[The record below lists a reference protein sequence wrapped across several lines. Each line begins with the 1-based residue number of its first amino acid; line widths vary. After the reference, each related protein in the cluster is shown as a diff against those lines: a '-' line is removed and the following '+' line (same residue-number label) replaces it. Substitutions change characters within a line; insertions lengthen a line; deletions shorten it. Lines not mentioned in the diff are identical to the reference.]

1 MGCRSNN
8 YQFYQRLCLQIINI
22 KDKTNMTPVFFFF
35 VFGLIIGS
43 FLNVVI
49 YRMNTARSLSGRSA
63 CMSCQNKLCW
73 YELIPLFS
81 FFGLQ
86 GRCRN
91 CKEKIFIQYPLVEFV
106 TGLIFLSLFLKFRN
120 IFFFSLPIFS
130 ITYLYYALMF
140 SLLIVITIYDLRH
153 KIIPDVLSFTF
164 DVLAF
169 IGLFFFTNS
178 IFYGFSPHIPS
189 FFEFLSGL
197 LVALPFALLWL
208 VSRGVWMG
216 FGDAKLALGLGWFL
230 GLSMGFSALVLAF
243 WIGAVVGLGLVIF
256 SKKYG
261 FKSEIPFAPYL
272 ILGTLLV
279 FIFNFNLFNF

>member
-1 MGCRSNN
+1 MGCAANN
-8 YQFYQRLCLQIINI
+8 YQFYQRFCLQIINI

-91 CKEKIFIQYPLVEFV
+91 CKAKISIQYPLVEFV

-178 IFYGFSPHIPS
+178 IFYG
-189 FFEFLSGL
+189 
-197 LVALPFALLWL
+197 
-208 VSRGVWMG
+208 
-216 FGDAKLALGLGWFL
+216 
-230 GLSMGFSALVLAF
+230 LSMGFSALVLAF